1 MARSRAI
8 CTNTRRPG
16 FATFVAVAAALLL
29 STATLRAAE
38 PKKGGSVSVSMES
51 DLPTLDPLGFASFN
65 DRNAG
70 LLLYDTL
77 LDIDAKGNVIPN
89 IAERIDASEDVMS
102 FKLTLRNGVKFS
114 DGTAYDAAA
123 VVKNFQRIMD
133 PKNRCRCVSDLST
146 IASLEATGPLEV
158 MIKMKSPSAHFP
170 AALADVAG
178 MVASPAA
185 VEKYGADFGNYGV
198 GAGPFK
204 LKEWRRG
211 AQVIF
216 ERNPDYWRKPAYL
229 DEVVL
234 RPMPD
239 EQTRYASLKAG
250 NLDIVTNAA
259 ARDRVDAEQGK
270 KFQIL
275 NPGSLATSFIQINMG
290 SPDVSDIRVR
300 QALALALDRVALN
313 RALNRGLYKI
323 ANTPFGTGL
332 FPHEQVDGYP
342 GFDPAKAKKL
352 VEEYGKP
359 VKIKLSINASPV
371 NALGGQALQ
380 QMWKKVGIET
390 EIVPYEQVQL
400 VRMAASRDYQVM
412 LYRWA
417 GGADPDKNVHQFF
430 HSKGTVNRVNFNNPE
445 MDKLL
450 DAGRATTN
458 QAERMKIYRQIN
470 NLLAKEL
477 PYLFLWYFDNVA
489 LANPAVKGVTPIPD
503 GLLRMH
509 SAWLAK

>member
-1 MARSRAI
+1 MARSYPAI
-8 CTNTRRPG
+8 LTTPG
-16 FATFVAVAAALLL
+16 IGLTTLVAAAFALLI
-29 STATLRAAE
+29 SADSPRAAE
-38 PKKGGSVSVSMES
+38 PKKGASVSINMES
-51 DLPTLDPLGFASFN
+51 DLPTLDPLGLASFN

-77 LDIDAKGNVIPN
+77 LDIDPKGNIIPN
-89 IAERIDASEDVMS
+89 IAERIDASDDVMT
-102 FKLTLRNGVKFS
+102 FKLTLRSGVKFS
-114 DGTAYDAAA
+114 DGTPYDAAA

-133 PKNRCRCVSDLST
+133 PKNRCRCISDLST
-146 IASLEATGPLEV
+146 IASVEATGPLDV
-158 MIKMKSPSAHFP
+158 LIKMKSPSAHFP
-170 AALADVAG
+170 ATLADVAG
-178 MVASPAA
+178 MVVSPAA
-185 VEKYGADFGNYGV
+185 AEKHGADFGNFGI

-216 ERNPDYWRKPAYL
+216 ERNPDYWRKAPWL

-250 NLDIVTNAA
+250 NLDIVVNAA
-259 ARDRVDAEQGK
+259 ARDVLDAQQSK
-270 KFQIL
+270 KFTIL
-275 NPGSLATSFIQINMG
+275 NPGSLATSFIQINLG

-300 QALALALDRVALN
+300 QALALALDRVSLN
-313 RALNRGLYKI
+313 KALNRGVYKI

-342 GFDPAKAKKL
+342 TYDPAKAKKL
-352 VEEYGKP
+352 VDEYGKP
-359 VKIKLSINASPV
+359 VKVKLSINASPV
-371 NALGGQALQ
+371 NQLAAQAVQ

-390 EIVPYEQVQL
+390 EIFPMEQVQL
-400 VRMAASRDYQVM
+400 VRTAGTRDYQVM

-417 GGADPDKNVHQFF
+417 GGADPDKNVHAFF
-430 HSKGTVNRVNFNNPE
+430 HSKGTTNRVAMSNPE

-458 QAERMKIYRQIN
+458 QAERMKIYRQVN

-477 PYLFLWYFDNVA
+477 PYLFLWYFDNIA
-489 LANPAVKGVTPIPD
+489 LVNPAVKGLTPIPD

-509 SAWLAK
+509 SVWKDK

>member
-1 MARSRAI
+1 MARPRAVSAKAGQLGL
-8 CTNTRRPG
+8 TTL
-16 FATFVAVAAALLL
+16 VAASLALLI
-29 STATLRAAE
+29 STEAPRAAE
-38 PKKGGSVSVSMES
+38 PKKGGSVSISMES
-51 DLPTLDPLGFASFN
+51 DLPTLDPLGMASFN

-77 LDIDAKGNVIPN
+77 LDIDPKGNVVPN
-89 IAERIDASEDVMS
+89 IAERIDASEDVMT
-102 FKLTLRNGVKFS
+102 FKLTLRSGVKFS
-114 DGTAYDAAA
+114 DGTPYDAAA

-146 IASLEATGPLEV
+146 IASLEATGPLEIV
-158 MIKMKSPSAHFP
+158 IKMKSPSAHFP

-185 VEKYGADFGNYGV
+185 VEKYGADFGNYGI

-216 ERNPDYWRKPAYL
+216 ERNPDYWRKPAPL

-259 ARDRVDAEQGK
+259 ARDRVDAMQQK
-270 KFQIL
+270 TFQIL
-275 NPGSLATSFIQINMG
+275 NPGSLATSFIQVNLG

-300 QALALALDRVALN
+300 QALAYALDRVALN
-313 RALNRGLYKI
+313 KALNRGLYKI

-332 FPHEQVDGYP
+332 FPHEAVDGYP
-342 GFDPAKAKKL
+342 GYDPAKAKKL
-352 VEEYGKP
+352 VEDYGKP
-359 VKIKLSINASPV
+359 IKIKLSINASPV
-371 NALGGQALQ
+371 NALAGQALQ

-390 EIVPYEQVQL
+390 EIIPLEQVQL
-400 VRMAASRDYQVM
+400 VRTAASRDYQVM

-430 HSKGTVNRVNFNNPE
+430 HSKGTVNRVNMKNPE

-458 QAERMKIYRQIN
+458 KDERLKIYRQVN

-489 LANPAVKGVTPIPD
+489 LANPSVKGLTPVPD

-509 SAWLAK
+509 SVWKDK

>member
-1 MARSRAI
+1 MTRSRPASASARTI
-8 CTNTRRPG
+8 GLT
-16 FATFVAVAAALLL
+16 TFVAASLALLI
-29 STATLRAAE
+29 STEAPRAAE
-38 PKKGGSVSVSMES
+38 PKKGGSVSISTES
-51 DLPTLDPLGFASFN
+51 DLPTLDPLGMASFS

-77 LDIDAKGNVIPN
+77 LDIDPKGNVVPN
-89 IAERIDASEDVMS
+89 IAERIDASEDVMT
-102 FKLTLRNGVKFS
+102 FKLTLRSGVKFS
-114 DGTAYDAAA
+114 DGTPYDAAA

-158 MIKMKSPSAHFP
+158 VIKMKSPSAHFP

-216 ERNPDYWRKPAYL
+216 ERNPDYWRKPPYL

-259 ARDRVDAEQGK
+259 ARDVIDAQQGK
-270 KFQIL
+270 KFQVL
-275 NPGSLATSFIQINMG
+275 NPGSLATVFVMINVG
-290 SPDVSDIRVR
+290 APDVSDVRVR
-300 QALALALDRVALN
+300 QALAYALDRVALN
-313 RALNRGLYKI
+313 KAINRGLYKI

-359 VKIKLSINASPV
+359 IKIKLSINAAPLSTLS
-371 NALGGQALQ
+371 AQALQ

-390 EIVPYEQVQL
+390 EIIPFEQVQL
-400 VRMAASRDYQVM
+400 VRTAAARDYQTM

-430 HSKGTVNRVNFNNPE
+430 HSKGTVNRTNFNNPV

-450 DAGRATTN
+450 DAGRSTTDK
-458 QAERMKIYRQIN
+458 AERLKVYREIN
-470 NLLAKEL
+470 NLLAREL
-477 PYLFLWYFDNVA
+477 PYIFLNYFDNIA
-489 LANPAVKGVTPIPD
+489 LANPAVKGLTPVPD

-509 SAWLAK
+509 SAWKDK